1 MIHLGRHKVRP
12 VPSALELRFQP
23 PQDPRDSADYLALF
37 PRLAGHECPFVL
49 FSDLRGFR
57 LDHQGEVAQNL
68 AAKASRAAFSA
79 RIRGLI
85 LMSDQPS
92 RKMRHT
98 FASFWS
104 IPVEVHDD
112 IHAATRAFLG
122 FHDRLIG

>member
-1 MIHLGRHKVRP
+1 MILLGRHKARP

-23 PQDPRDSADYLALF
+23 PQTSQDSADYLAMF
-37 PRLAGHECPFVL
+37 SRLAGHDCPFVL
-49 FSDLRGFR
+49 LSDLRGFR

-68 AAKASRAAFSA
+68 VAKASRSAFSA

-92 RKMRHT
+92 EKQRHA

-112 IHAATRAFLG
+112 IHAATRAFLAL
-122 FHDRLIG
+122 HDRLIG